1 MITAG
6 KRFFPARRQKSSI
19 VSFTRSTRSKRT
31 WRSAENGQNGAAS
44 DLSCPQLY
52 RMYRKLPKK
61 PKQQRR
67 RKQLR
72 REKEWS
78 GREDLNLRPPGPETK
93 EISQS
98 VDFSI
103 HVSGASTVQTH
114 VIPARR
120 SHSFSYGC
128 PRVGAPST
136 EPSAVDWTTLTS
148 QNRTPP
154 QFHLH

>member
-1 MITAG
+1 M
-6 KRFFPARRQKSSI
+6 
-19 VSFTRSTRSKRT
+19 TRSKRT
-31 WRSAENGQNGAAS
+31 CRSAENGQSGADS
-44 DLSCPQLY
+44 GSSCPQLY
-52 RMYRKLPKK
+52 RMYRKLSKK
-61 PKQQRR
+61 PKQQRQ

-72 REKEWS
+72 NREKEWS

-93 EISQS
+93 KISQV

-128 PRVGAPST
+128 PGVGALNFIGRSPLRRADLCPVTARPDGTGRDQRES
-136 EPSAVDWTTLTS
+136 EGIRGRSMRGVV
-148 QNRTPP
+148 
-154 QFHLH
+154 